1 MKRLNAQEL
10 LEKGRD
16 RGYPSDYILSRI
28 RGRKA
33 RFIQDWKPFVA
44 SPSPLEHLPEGHYQ
58 RIVRDRT
65 PEGIWRALLI
75 EYQWVYHQMNERLR
89 EIFGPYFLYTELRTV
104 FICLRNLKE
113 MKRAAVKEMLS
124 VSILSD
130 KIRKILTGSTDELA
144 AARAMEEKLLDFSG
158 HFNGIAEILHQKGLT
173 GFEHELTERYLSVIV
188 RSDIHPVLQTFFTRL
203 IDARNILSLA
213 KLVKMNTSAEH
224 PFISGGGIATA
235 TLQQLLASKN
245 RQGIE
250 KILKDF
256 SGEVDVSFDLVK
268 LEASLYR
275 GISRSL
281 VKGGR
286 DILGIGPV
294 LEYLWRCSIEAM
306 NLSVLAYGHELER
319 DIVAAELVR

>member
-1 MKRLNAQEL
+1 
-10 LEKGRD
+10 
-16 RGYPSDYILSRI
+16 
-28 RGRKA
+28 
-33 RFIQDWKPFVA
+33 
-44 SPSPLEHLPEGHYQ
+44 
-58 RIVRDRT
+58 
-65 PEGIWRALLI
+65 
-75 EYQWVYHQMNERLR
+75 
-89 EIFGPYFLYTELRTV
+89 
-104 FICLRNLKE
+104 
-113 MKRAAVKEMLS
+113 
-124 VSILSD
+124 
-130 KIRKILTGSTDELA
+130 
-144 AARAMEEKLLDFSG
+144 
-158 HFNGIAEILHQKGLT
+158 
-173 GFEHELTERYLSVIV
+173 
-188 RSDIHPVLQTFFTRL
+188 L

-224 PFISGGGIATA
+224 PFISGGGIPTA